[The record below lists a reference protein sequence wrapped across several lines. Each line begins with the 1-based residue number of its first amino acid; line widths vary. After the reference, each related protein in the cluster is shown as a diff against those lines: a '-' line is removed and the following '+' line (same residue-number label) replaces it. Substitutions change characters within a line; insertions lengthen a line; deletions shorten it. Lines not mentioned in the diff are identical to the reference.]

1 MPDSTSSCLGEKER
15 VRISNQFFVSLRK
28 RGVLNACL
36 LVKAAILY
44 STVFSEIQGSVISRT
59 WKKPAHSGWDLDEFG
74 LLDV

>member
-15 VRISNQFFVSLRK
+15 VTISNQFFVSLRK

-59 WKKPAHSGWDLDEFG
+59 WKKPAHSGWDLDKFG